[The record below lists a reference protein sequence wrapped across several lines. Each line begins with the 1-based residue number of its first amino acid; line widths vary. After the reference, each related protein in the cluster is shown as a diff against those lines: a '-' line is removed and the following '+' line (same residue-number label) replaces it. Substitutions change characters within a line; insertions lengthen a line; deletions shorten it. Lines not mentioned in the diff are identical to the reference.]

1 MEEIITKTIQK
12 GLKSRIKASICVAI
26 GDGGVLNVSVK
37 AFGYTWTYKDDKIY
51 DIVLRGELQSLINKI
66 VNSYRGYI
74 LNCYF
79 VNDKEIKKKEEKRCN
94 A

>member
-1 MEEIITKTIQK
+1 MEEIIAKTIQK
-12 GLKSRIKASICVAI
+12 GLKSRIKASIRVAI
-26 GDGGVLNVSVK
+26 GDDGVLNVSVK
-37 AFGYTWTYKDDKIY
+37 ASGYTWTYKDDKIY
-51 DIVLRGELQSLINKI
+51 DIVLRGEIQSLINKI

>member
-1 MEEIITKTIQK
+1 MEEIIAKTIQK
-12 GLKSRIKASICVAI
+12 GLKSRIKASIRVAI
-26 GDGGVLNVSVK
+26 GDDGVLNVSVK
-37 AFGYTWTYKDDKIY
+37 AFDYTWTYKDDKIY
-51 DIVLRGELQSLINKI
+51 DIVLRGEIQSLINKI

-79 VNDKEIKKKEEKRCN
+79 VNDREIKKKEEKRCN